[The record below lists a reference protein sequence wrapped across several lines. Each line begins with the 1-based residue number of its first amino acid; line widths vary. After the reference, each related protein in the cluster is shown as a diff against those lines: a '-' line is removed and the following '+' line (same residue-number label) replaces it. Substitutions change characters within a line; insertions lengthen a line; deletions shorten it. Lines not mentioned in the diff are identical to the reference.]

1 MVSGV
6 GLDLLKIRRR
16 VRVYFDPPKMSHSFA
31 IRPIIPSNGNPTG
44 KLLVRSTG
52 IPAGRVGSGR
62 VVSGFRHGSGTGRG
76 KHHRVRGAGR
86 IVEMLAP
93 HIPGCDLYCIADAT

>member
-1 MVSGV
+1 MNEAHKFLPHMVSGV

-31 IRPIIPSNGNPTG
+31 IRPIIASNGNPTG

-52 IPAGRVGSGR
+52 IPAGRVGSCRVFDTGR
-62 VVSGFRHGSGTGRG
+62 VRVGVSIIGYGV
-76 KHHRVRGAGR
+76 RVG
-86 IVEMLAP
+86 
-93 HIPGCDLYCIADAT
+93 